1 MDLKQRPQSNA
12 VYCSALHGS
21 SLFYTTQEILPR
33 DVSTDNEQGP
43 ATSIINQEKRSTD
56 LSTGHTNG
64 GSFFFFSWGSLL
76 PNDQNCVKLTDSPAQ
91 TVFLSFWEEFCH
103 HSWSLVANFSFVPW
117 KLDFLGLRA
126 LTLPRLFI
134 QELPQPTLFQLL
146 WPSQQQQKV
155 CLYGVKLQL
164 FSSLP

>member
-1 MDLKQRPQSNA
+1 MLFTALLFTAVPFFIRPRRSCPGMSLLTMSRALPHQSLIKKNA
-12 VYCSALHGS
+12 PQTCP
-21 SLFYTTQEILPR
+21 Q
-33 DVSTDNEQGP
+33 
-43 ATSIINQEKRSTD
+43 ATLMEAV
-56 LSTGHTNG
+56 
-64 GSFFFFSWGSLL
+64 FFFFSWGSLL

-103 HSWSLVANFSFVPW
+103 HSRSLVANFSFVPW